1 MNKNKLRNIIVML
14 IVAIGLIGMI
24 FGAAADSVNVPDAPE
39 PRLTMSTADASLT
52 SVHDDWHYMAGR
64 GMSEGR
70 RLNRINPD
78 MDVTHPERSERFS
91 GYLDINHDVSD
102 YLIDS
107 RIDRTM
113 SRMGT
118 PDRSAHDGLAGKNV
132 IYQKVSDSD
141 IPLVMSATTSSEC
154 SFTYGIT
161 TGDLDGDD
169 RADVLAFSGTYNST
183 TYAYTFESVSAVN
196 GDGAELWRQSIVY
209 ETGWIG
215 DIPAHPA
222 GDLDGD
228 NKDDVIV
235 ESRSYDSA
243 TDEYTASVYAKRGYD
258 GNLFW
263 NQSVTGDGE
272 YGANMW
278 SSAYC
283 DLDGDNKDDV
293 IVNLRSYNSSMDE
306 YTTSVHAKRGY
317 DGHQFWSW
325 SVMSE
330 RASMWASSCCDLDG
344 DNKDD
349 VLVNSRSYGSGTG
362 KTTASVYAKRGYDG
376 HQFWSQNVT
385 GDGEYDT
392 DIWVSSYCD
401 LDGDNKDDVIV
412 ESRNHDTVTD
422 EYTASMYA
430 KRGYDGYQFWSQS
443 VTGDG
448 EYGIGAWIYLYC
460 DLDLDGDN
468 KDDVILRSKSYNST
482 TEKRTADVYAKR
494 GYDGHQFW
502 NQSVTGESVS
512 LWASPYCDL
521 DGDNKD
527 DVIVESWNYNSSM
540 DEYTASVYARRGYD
554 GYQFWSQSATCDAGY
569 DADMWSS
576 AYCDLD
582 GDNKDDVI
590 LRSKS
595 YDSTTEKHTANVY
608 AKRGYDGYQF
618 WNQSVTGES
627 VSLWASP
634 YCDLDGDNKDDV
646 IVESWNYNSSM
657 DEYTASVYAR
667 RGYDGYQ
674 FWNQS
679 VTSERL
685 ALWAYS
691 YCDLDGD
698 DKDDVIVCLWSYDSV
713 TYEYSVC
720 VKRGYDGDELWNQS
734 ITGED
739 LWMRTDYC
747 DYYCDWYCNYTQDFD
762 GDNLDDILLTTGI
775 FIDCAGDIPTKVCAV
790 KGNDGTSLWCKSSE
804 PPVTGD
810 LNGDGKLTPA
820 DAVIALD
827 IAVSGDYDKNADVN
841 DDGVVNSLDVL
852 MVLQAAASSITI

>member
-78 MDVTHPERSERFS
+78 MGVTHPERSERFS

-169 RADVLAFSGTYNST
+169 RADVLVFSGTYNST

-196 GDGAELWRQSIVY
+196 GDGAELWSQSIIY
-209 ETGWIG
+209 EAGWIG
-215 DIPAHPA
+215 DIPAYPA

-235 ESRSYDSA
+235 NS
-243 TDEYTASVYAKRGYD
+243 
-258 GNLFW
+258 W
-263 NQSVTGDGE
+263 
-272 YGANMW
+272 
-278 SSAYC
+278 
-283 DLDGDNKDDV
+283 
-293 IVNLRSYNSSMDE
+293 SYNSVTDE
-306 YTTSVHAKRGY
+306 ETAGVYAKRGY
-317 DGHQFWSW
+317 DGHQFWSQ
-325 SVMSE
+325 SITGGY
-330 RASMWASSCCDLDG
+330 AYMWAHSYYDLDG
-344 DNKDD
+344 DDKDD
-349 VLVNSRSYGSGTG
+349 VIVESRSYDST
-362 KTTASVYAKRGYDG
+362 TDEYTASVYAKRGYDG
-376 HQFWSQNVT
+376 HQFWSQSIT
-385 GDGEYDT
+385 GGYAYM
-392 DIWVSSYCD
+392 WAHSCCD
-401 LDGDNKDDVIV
+401 LDGDDKDDVIV
-412 ESRNHDTVTD
+412 ELESYDSVTD
-422 EYTASMYA
+422 E
-430 KRGYDGYQFWSQS
+430 
-443 VTGDG
+443 
-448 EYGIGAWIYLYC
+448 
-460 DLDLDGDN
+460 
-468 KDDVILRSKSYNST
+468 T
-482 TEKRTADVYAKR
+482 TCTVYAKR
-494 GYDGHQFW
+494 GYDGDEFW
-502 NQSVTGESVS
+502 SQSVTGE
-512 LWASPYCDL
+512 
-521 DGDNKD
+521 
-527 DVIVESWNYNSSM
+527 
-540 DEYTASVYARRGYD
+540 
-554 GYQFWSQSATCDAGY
+554 DAY
-569 DADMWSS
+569 M
-576 AYCDLD
+576 
-582 GDNKDDVI
+582 
-590 LRSKS
+590 
-595 YDSTTEKHTANVY
+595 
-608 AKRGYDGYQF
+608 
-618 WNQSVTGES
+618 
-627 VSLWASP
+627 
-634 YCDLDGDNKDDV
+634 
-646 IVESWNYNSSM
+646 
-657 DEYTASVYAR
+657 
-667 RGYDGYQ
+667 
-674 FWNQS
+674 
-679 VTSERL
+679 
-685 ALWAYS
+685 WAYS

-698 DKDDVIVCLWSYDSV
+698 DKDGVIVNSGSYDSV
-713 TYEYSVC
+713 TDEETASVYAKRGYDGHQFWSQSLTGGSAYMWAHPYCDLDGDDKDDVIVESRSYDSTTDEYTASVYA
-720 VKRGYDGDELWNQS
+720 KRGYDGDKFWSQS
-734 ITGED
+734 ATGED
-739 LWMRTDYC
+739 IWMEI
-747 DYYCDWYCNYTQDFD
+747 DYYNWYYHSSQDFD
-762 GDNLDDILLTTGI
+762 GDSLDDLLITTGI
-775 FIDCAGDIPTKVCAV
+775 SIGYYEIPTKVCAV